1 MIMITGY
8 NTKRK
13 DTYAV
18 YLQTYPLKIYNNDF
32 MYILVNC
39 LYDVLNDG
47 DKLEWTKVKGAD
59 NIYESF
65 NLGGQIW
72 VNGKEITKDLIV
84 NNLALAIMTP
94 SIKREL
100 IYKNELRD
108 ITLTRDMWKIILQVA
123 LTN

>member
-1 MIMITGY
+1 MLTGY

>member
-1 MIMITGY
+1 MIMLTGY

>member
-1 MIMITGY
+1 MQTGY
-8 NTKRK
+8 NSKRK

-108 ITLTRDMWKIILQVA
+108 ITLARDMWKIILQVA

>member
-1 MIMITGY
+1 MIMQTGY
-8 NTKRK
+8 NSKRK

-39 LYDVLNDG
+39 LDDALKDG
-47 DKLEWTKVKGAD
+47 DKLEWTKVRGAD

-72 VNGKEITKDLIV
+72 VNGKEITKELIV
-84 NNLALAIMTP
+84 DNLALALMTP

-100 IYKNELRD
+100 VYKNELRD
-108 ITLTRDMWKIILQVA
+108 ITTARDMWKIIMQIVV
-123 LTN
+123 TN